1 MEDRKKLQKQHELES
16 FSEEHYLAD
25 LTEPESHQE
34 YLNYECEWE
43 KLQTVDVSFTDAEK
57 DILKE
62 LPNKQYLLTEE
73 ECMLALYGMVDIL
86 YASCYNCRTTCGEN
100 TVESSWT
107 INKLSSTLSWF
118 QVNCCIFL

>member
-43 KLQTVDVSFTDAEK
+43 KLQSIDVSFTDAEK

-86 YASCYNCRTTCGEN
+86 YASC
-100 TVESSWT
+100 
-107 INKLSSTLSWF
+107 
-118 QVNCCIFL
+118 